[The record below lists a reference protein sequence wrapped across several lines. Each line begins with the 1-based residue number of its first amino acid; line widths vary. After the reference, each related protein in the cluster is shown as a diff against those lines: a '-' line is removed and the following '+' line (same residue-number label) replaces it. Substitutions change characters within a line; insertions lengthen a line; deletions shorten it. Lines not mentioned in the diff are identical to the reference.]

1 MKKTNTF
8 TNIAMFVLFAAMLVY
23 LGVYL
28 FRSTQQ
34 SYATAPAVLVT
45 VSESGQASGI
55 VVREEQVIAS
65 DKEFL
70 SLSVDDGKEVARG
83 GEIAIGVD
91 SKAALDSASR
101 ARELKK
107 EIAYVSSLLAR
118 AGSASGASDRDSD
131 VRSAILQLNAA
142 VSAGSTSE
150 LDDLCMDLS
159 SLLFGSATGTVSQG
173 DLDALNAELHQ
184 LENAGAGRGSITAP
198 AAGLFTSTTDG
209 YESLTPDMLEN
220 LTPDGVN
227 ALERTT
233 AATPADAIGK
243 LVTAK
248 KWYFASVMNKADA
261 DRLNLNGSASLDF
274 PQHYNGTVSA
284 TVLSKSEPDSSGK
297 VAVVFACNAALADTL
312 ADTLAMRKTTADV
325 VYSEH
330 TGLRV
335 PLKAVHMDDD
345 GQSYVYVVTAAQLE
359 KKPIEIIYQT
369 DDYCLVAQSTE
380 SNALRAGN
388 EIVVTGKGLSNG
400 QVVK

>member
-107 EIAYVSSLLAR
+107 EIAYVSSLLTR

-198 AAGLFTSTTDG
+198 AAGLFT
-209 YESLTPDMLEN
+209 PDMLEN
-220 LTPDGVN
+220 LTPDGVD
-227 ALERTT
+227 ALERTP

-297 VAVVFACNAALADTL
+297 VAVVFACNAAL